1 MTAPALLCA
10 TVEVALNRYLALEP
24 EVLQECAAL
33 EGRVIALE
41 AQWPAW
47 QLFVELTPSGV
58 RVLQSWD
65 TTADVVVRGEPGTLL
80 RLAWQAGQG
89 TAAIPLGLQVEGD
102 AELLRR
108 FSRMLARV
116 GFDPEEL
123 AAKYL
128 GDVAAHRLSQG
139 LKSLLGWGQKAGNTL
154 ALDAAEYLREET
166 RDLARA
172 SDVRE
177 WMDAVDVLREGVDRL
192 EARLE
197 HLEQR
202 SEAKI

>member
-10 TVEVALNRYLALEP
+10 TLEVALNRYLALEP

-41 AQWPAW
+41 AQWPSW
-47 QLFVELTPSGV
+47 QLFVELVPSGV
-58 RVLQSWD
+58 RVLQAWD
-65 TTADVVVRGEPGTLL
+65 ATADVVVRGEPGTLL
-80 RLAWQAGQG
+80 RLAWQVGQG
-89 TAAIPLGLQVEGD
+89 TAVIPHGLQVEGD
-102 AELLRR
+102 ADLLRR

-128 GDVAAHRLSQG
+128 GDVAAHRLAEG
-139 LKSLLGWGQKAGNTL
+139 LKSLLGWGRKAGSTL
-154 ALDAAEYLREET
+154 ALDTAEYLREET

-172 SDVRE
+172 ADVRE
-177 WMDAVDVLREGVDRL
+177 WMDAVDELREGADRL

-202 SEAKI
+202 FEVKA